1 MDGAVAEGLAARKE
15 DTRVS
20 DPVRPDFL
28 PFHQPWIEGSSIKAV
43 VEVLESGWL
52 TRGPRTEA
60 FERAFAKYVGA
71 RHAIGLSSCTA
82 GLHLAL
88 VTLGIGP
95 GDEVITSPIAFPA
108 SANVIIHQGAR
119 PVFAD
124 VDPNTL
130 NIDPAQ
136 IEARITP
143 STRAIL
149 PVHFAG
155 HPCRMDAILA
165 IARRHGLRVIE
176 DAAHAIESACTAGKV
191 GSIGDFTAFSFY
203 ATKNLTTGEGGL
215 LTTDD
220 DALAE
225 RARLLSLHGISKDA
239 WKRYAKDGPL
249 LWETLAPGYKYNMFD
264 IQAALGLAQLE
275 FLESWWHVRAAYV
288 SRYRLALADI
298 PEIRSLGEEAGVRH
312 AHHLFVI
319 VLDTDHLR
327 GGRDAVMADLR
338 AEGIGTGIHFRS
350 LSLHPF
356 YRERYQLARGDLP
369 VAEHVSER
377 LLSLPLYPK
386 MTPRDVDDVIEAL
399 RRVIAA
405 RRR

>member
-1 MDGAVAEGLAARKE
+1 MTA
-15 DTRVS
+15 
-20 DPVRPDFL
+20 PVRTAFL
-28 PFHQPWIEGSSIKAV
+28 PFHQPWIDEAAIKAV

-60 FERAFAKYVGA
+60 FERAFGGYVGA

-95 GDEVITSPIAFPA
+95 GDEVITSPITFPA
-108 SANVIIHQGAR
+108 SANVIVHQGAR

-124 VDPNTL
+124 VDPHTL
-130 NIDPAQ
+130 NIDPAHV
-136 IEARITP
+136 EARITP
-143 STRAIL
+143 RTRAIL

-155 HPCRMDAILA
+155 HPCRMDAIFAL
-165 IARRHGLRVIE
+165 ARRHSLRVIE
-176 DAAHAIESACTAGKV
+176 DAAHAIESAGPAGKV
-191 GSIGDFTAFSFY
+191 GALGDFTAFSFY

-215 LTTDD
+215 LTTND

-225 RARLLSLHGISKDA
+225 GARLLSLHGISKDA

-249 LWETLAPGYKYNMFD
+249 HWETLAPGYKYNMFD
-264 IQAALGLAQLE
+264 IQAALGLAQFEHLE
-275 FLESWWHVRAAYV
+275 AWWQIRADLVR
-288 SRYRLALADI
+288 RYRAALADI
-298 PEIRSLGEEAGVRH
+298 PEVRVLGEEPGVRH
-312 AHHLFVI
+312 AYHLFVI
-319 VLDTDHLR
+319 VLDTDRLR
-327 GGRDAVMADLR
+327 GGRDAIMTDLR

-356 YRERYQLARGDLP
+356 YRERYPRESRHLP
-369 VAEHVSER
+369 VAERVSER

-386 MTPRDVDDVIEAL
+386 MTPRDLEDVVVAV
-399 RRVIAA
+399 RKVIAA
-405 RRR
+405 HRP

>member
-1 MDGAVAEGLAARKE
+1 V
-15 DTRVS
+15 TT
-20 DPVRPDFL
+20 PVRAQFL
-28 PFHQPWIEGSSIKAV
+28 PFHQPWIEEPAIKAV

-52 TRGPRTEA
+52 TRGAKTEA
-60 FERAFAKYVGA
+60 FERAFGAYVGA

-88 VTLGIGP
+88 VALGIGP
-95 GDEVITSPIAFPA
+95 GDEVITTPITFPA
-108 SANVIIHQGAR
+108 SANVIVHQGAR

-124 VDPNTL
+124 VDPDTL
-130 NIDPAQ
+130 NIDPVQ

-143 STRAIL
+143 RTRAIL

-165 IARRHGLRVIE
+165 LARARGLRVIE
-176 DAAHAIESACTAGKV
+176 DAAHAIESACPAGKV
-191 GSIGDFTAFSFY
+191 GAIGDFTAFSFY

-220 DALAE
+220 EALAE

-239 WKRYAKDGPL
+239 WKRYAPDGPL
-249 LWETLAPGYKYNMFD
+249 HWETLAPGYKYNMFD

-275 FLESWWHVRAAYV
+275 RLEAWWEMRAAHVR
-288 SRYRLALADI
+288 RYRAALADV
-298 PEIRSLGEEAGVRH
+298 PEVRVLGEEPRVRH
-312 AHHLFVI
+312 AYHLFVI
-319 VLDTDHLR
+319 VLDTDRLR

-356 YRERYQLARGDLP
+356 YREHGGRGQLA
-369 VAEHVSER
+369 VAERVSER

-386 MTPRDVDDVIEAL
+386 MTAGDLDDVVVAL
-399 RRVIAA
+399 RKVIAA

>member
-1 MDGAVAEGLAARKE
+1 VTAR
-15 DTRVS
+15 
-20 DPVRPDFL
+20 VRAQFL
-28 PFHQPWIEGSSIKAV
+28 PFHQPWIEKPSIEAV

-52 TRGPRTEA
+52 TRGAKTEA
-60 FERAFAKYVGA
+60 FERAFGAYVGA

-88 VTLGIGP
+88 VALGIGP
-95 GDEVITSPIAFPA
+95 GDEVITTPITFPA
-108 SANVIIHQGAR
+108 SANVIVHQGAR

-124 VDPNTL
+124 VDPDTL
-130 NIDPAQ
+130 NIDPDQ

-143 STRAIL
+143 RTRAIL

-165 IARRHGLRVIE
+165 LARARGLRVIE
-176 DAAHAIESACTAGKV
+176 DAAHAIESASPAGKV
-191 GSIGDFTAFSFY
+191 GAIGDFTAFSFY

-215 LTTDD
+215 LTAED

-225 RARLLSLHGISKDA
+225 RARLLSLHGISRDA
-239 WKRYAKDGPL
+239 WKRYAPDGPL
-249 LWETLAPGYKYNMFD
+249 HWETLAPGYKYNMFD

-275 FLESWWHVRAAYV
+275 RLEAWWEIRAAHVR
-288 SRYRLALADI
+288 RYRAALADV
-298 PEIRSLGEEAGVRH
+298 PEVRVLGEEPGVRH
-312 AHHLFVI
+312 AYHLFVI
-319 VLDTDHLR
+319 VLDTDRLR
-327 GGRDAVMADLR
+327 GGRDAIMADLR

-356 YRERYQLARGDLP
+356 YRQHAAPGQLA
-369 VAEHVSER
+369 VAERVSER

-386 MTPRDVDDVIEAL
+386 MRAADLGDVVAAL
-399 RRVIAA
+399 RKVIAA

>member
-1 MDGAVAEGLAARKE
+1 MVTKPIRAE
-15 DTRVS
+15 
-20 DPVRPDFL
+20 FL
-28 PFHQPWIEGSSIKAV
+28 PFHRPWIDESAIKAV

-52 TRGPRTEA
+52 TRGAKTEA
-60 FERAFAKYVGA
+60 FERAFGAYVGA

-95 GDEVITSPIAFPA
+95 GDEVITSPITFPA
-108 SANVIIHQGAR
+108 SANVVVHQGAR

-124 VDPNTL
+124 VDPDTL
-130 NIDPAQ
+130 NIDPAR

-143 STRAIL
+143 RTRAIL

-165 IARRHGLRVIE
+165 LARRHGLSVVE
-176 DAAHAIESACTAGKV
+176 DAAHAIESACSTGKV

-220 DALAE
+220 DDLAE

-239 WKRYAKDGPL
+239 WKRYASDGPL
-249 LWETLAPGYKYNMFD
+249 HWETLAPGYKYNMFD
-264 IQAALGLAQLE
+264 IQAALGLAQFE
-275 FLESWWHVRAAYV
+275 FLESWWRVRADYV
-288 SRYRLALADI
+288 RRYRAALADV
-298 PEIRSLGEEAGVRH
+298 PEVRVLGEEAGVRH

-319 VLDTDHLR
+319 VLDTDRLR
-327 GGRDAVMADLR
+327 GGRDAIMTDLR
-338 AEGIGTGIHFRS
+338 AEGIGTGVHFRS

-356 YRERYQLARGDLP
+356 YRDRYEFKPGELP
-369 VAEHVSER
+369 VAEGVSER

-386 MTPRDVDDVIEAL
+386 MTPGDLDDVVAAV
-399 RRVIAA
+399 RKVIDA